1 MIACANR
8 RRTHRYLKGVVSLR
22 YDPGACTGCGRCLEV
37 CPRGVFARQDSK
49 VVITDRDLCMECGAC
64 MNNCAF
70 GALYVR
76 PGVGCAEAVLNGL
89 LRGGEPECGC
99 CEG

>member
-1 MIACANR
+1 MKE
-8 RRTHRYLKGVVSLR
+8 HRHLSNVSTLT
-22 YDPGACTGCGRCLEV
+22 YDSEKCTGCGKCAEV
-37 CPRGVFARQDSK
+37 CPHAVFFLEDGKAR
-49 VVITDRDLCMECGAC
+49 VRDRDLCMECGAC

-89 LRGGEPECGC
+89 LRGDEPECGC
-99 CEG
+99 CDG